1 MIRLLTAVVAV
12 VVASSGSA
20 RAEDMPHQLSA
31 ELIQTEHENCHTSTG
46 YGVNFV
52 VQRDVDGDGRRD
64 VILDYSQA
72 QCGGQPEPYC
82 AAGGCML
89 KVYLGGKGGGY
100 RKVFDGRVKT
110 WRLDETGGR
119 PVLLI
124 DGAPLAK

>member
-1 MIRLLTAVVAV
+1 MIRLLTAVTAV
-12 VVASSGSA
+12 VLVSSAGL
-20 RAEDMPHQLSA
+20 RAEDMPHQLAA
-31 ELIQTEHENCHTSTG
+31 ELIQTEHESCKTSTG

-52 VQRDVDGDGRRD
+52 VQRDVDGDGHRD

-72 QCGGQPEPYC
+72 LCGGQPDPYC
-82 AAGGCML
+82 EAGRCLL
-89 KVYLGGKGGGY
+89 KVYLGGKGGY
-100 RKVFDGRVKT
+100 HKVFDGRVKS